1 MIYFLFSLVVI
12 EGIVIALMVY
22 EYKQQRGLTE
32 SFSHNQE
39 MRIRAVE
46 RKLGLRDGVFG
57 KPVDKES
64 E

>member
-1 MIYFLFSLVVI
+1 MIYFLFFLVVI

-22 EYKQQRGLTE
+22 EYKQQRKLHE
-32 SFSHNQE
+32 SFSHDQE
-39 MRIRAVE
+39 VRIRAIE

-64 E
+64 K